1 MNTRVAVP
9 LSQEA
14 YDAITLLAEVGG
26 VSRGRFIADALEAAI
41 PGFLAV
47 AAAYQAAMAV
57 EGEERAQLV
66 AGMKEAERRLM
77 ASLAETMPG
86 VFPEDPFEGGSAP
99 ARAPEEGE
107 RAGAERPADPPILT
121 GGFTTSPMKGQGH

>member
-47 AAAYQAAMAV
+47 AAAYRAAMAV

-66 AGMKEAERRLM
+66 AAMAEAEKRLM
-77 ASLAETMPG
+77 ASLSQTMPG
-86 VFPEDPFEGGSAP
+86 VFDQDGSARALPSEEGGS
-99 ARAPEEGE
+99 
-107 RAGAERPADPPILT
+107 AGAERPSDPPILT
-121 GGFTTSPMKGQGH
+121 GGFTTSPNEDRGH